1 MARRFL
7 QFSIFLVQFLAL
19 HIHLYSLEL
28 PLGTRIEIR
37 LNQGIDSYKAKAG
50 MTLDA
55 TVVAPV
61 LVGGKLAIPAGA
73 TLSGSLT
80 SVQKVGIGLIHERAR
95 MELRFNWLQLPDG
108 VGMPIHT
115 RIFKIENAREKLD
128 RAGRIIGI
136 RSTNTPGY
144 RAAGTLTSLA
154 AVDPIALLFSSSA
167 FGATLRFSDPE
178 IHWERGAELILE
190 TERPLDLP
198 ERNPAQLPLLSTSPQ
213 EKRELQSLVERLPY
227 RTTRVADSKPSDI
240 TNLILIANP
249 KDLEAAFE
257 SAGWVRAE
265 ESTASSRYRSLRA
278 FAETQPY
285 QEAPMSELLLDAKP
299 AFLTFSK
306 TLNTFTRRH
315 HIRIYSWEET
325 WDGLRVFHA
334 AATHDTDIIMNVRE
348 RTITHAID
356 ERIDEER
363 AKVINDLHF
372 TGCLD
377 AAEWVARPWVP
388 KQLSNGTG
396 QPILTDRSIAFLRLS
411 QCHSPAPG
419 AEKEKLDRG
428 NAAVRTAR
436 QFFLRSRN
444 DLIRGNLIW
453 QTTSWAYRF
462 SKLLRKSQPNP
473 EIPYTR
479 NVLIEKDSSP
489 VNAAALEREDGSS
502 MIAPALDT
510 LPAARKPVL
519 TIRQDWEKPTVELG
533 FTIGTSLFCRSTVG
547 EEAWLVTRHMTPQGP
562 EMRTG
567 LAASNQIRSGWAVGG
582 TVTVHANRWISNEV
596 GFHYQRG
603 SFLLGLTHL
612 RGSSNEKIP
621 GIVEQRAGLLSRQ
634 FSYNTI
640 AHLRPLESKFRPYIA
655 IWPALQLVH
664 LTDAPFRNS
673 RGVFRIGLSN
683 VGLLRSAYNFSSA
696 PPLNGGGIFLPAMQF
711 GGGFKYRYRK
721 CWVLWLDFR
730 STVSHRPDLLKKSIA
745 SEFQEISPFPDAQT
759 QTWFAQRRVS
769 LGLSFTF

>member
-1 MARRFL
+1 M
-7 QFSIFLVQFLAL
+7 
-19 HIHLYSLEL
+19 
-28 PLGTRIEIR
+28 EIR
-37 LNQGIDSYKAKAG
+37 LHQGIDSFSARAG
-50 MTLDA
+50 TVLDA
-55 TVVAPV
+55 TVIAPV
-61 LVGGKLAIPAGA
+61 FVAEKLVIPAG
-73 TLSGSLT
+73 TKLSGSLT
-80 SVQKVGIGLIHERAR
+80 SVQRVGIGLIHERAR
-95 MELRFNWLQLPDG
+95 MELRFHWLEFSDG
-108 VGMPIHT
+108 TGMPIQT
-115 RIFKIENAREKLD
+115 RIHKIENAREKLD
-128 RAGRIIGI
+128 RSGRIIGI

-178 IHWERGAELILE
+178 IHWESGAELILE
-190 TERPLDLP
+190 TEKAIDLP
-198 ERNPAQLPLLSTSPQ
+198 ERNPAPIPLLSTSPQ
-213 EKRELQSLVERLPY
+213 EKRELQTLIERLPY
-227 RTTRVADSKPSDI
+227 RTTRIADSKPSDI
-240 TNLILIANP
+240 TNLILVATP
-249 KDLEAAFE
+249 KDLETAFE
-257 SAGWVRAE
+257 AAGWVRAE

-285 QEAPMSELLLDAKP
+285 QEAPMSELLLDEKP

-325 WDGLRVFHA
+325 WDGLRVFQA

-388 KQLSNGTG
+388 EQISNGSG
-396 QPILTDRSIAFLRLS
+396 QPIVTDRSIAVLRLS
-411 QCHSPAPG
+411 NCKSKRQLS
-419 AEKEKLDRG
+419 EREKLDRG
-428 NAAVRTAR
+428 NAAARSAR
-436 QFFLRSRN
+436 QFFLRARN
-444 DLIRGNLIW
+444 DLLRGNLIW

-462 SKLLRKSQPNP
+462 SKMLRKSQQDL

-479 NVLIEKDSSP
+479 NVLIEKDPSP
-489 VNAAALEREDGSS
+489 ISTLALEREDGSS
-502 MIAPALDT
+502 MIAPAVDT
-510 LPAARKPVL
+510 LPAARRQAL
-519 TIRQDWEKPTVELG
+519 TIGQDWETPTVELG

-547 EEAWLVTRHMTPQGP
+547 EEAWLVTRHMTPTGAV
-562 EMRTG
+562 MRTG

-582 TVTVHANRWISNEV
+582 SVTVHANRWISNEV
-596 GFHYQRG
+596 GFHIQRG
-603 SFLLGLTHL
+603 SFLLGLSHI
-612 RGSSNEKIP
+612 RGASNEKIP

-640 AHLRPLESKFRPYIA
+640 AHLRPLESKFRPYFA
-655 IWPALQLVH
+655 FGPALQLVH

-673 RGVFRIGLSN
+673 RGIFRIGLNN
-683 VGLLRSAYNFSSA
+683 VGLFRSAYNFGSA
-696 PPLNGGGIFLPAMQF
+696 PPLNGGGIFQPAMQF
-711 GGGFKYRYRK
+711 GGGIKYRYRK
-721 CWVLWLDFR
+721 CWILRLDFR

-745 SEFQEISPFPDAQT
+745 SEFEDIAPFPDTKT

-769 LGLSFTF
+769 VGFTFTF